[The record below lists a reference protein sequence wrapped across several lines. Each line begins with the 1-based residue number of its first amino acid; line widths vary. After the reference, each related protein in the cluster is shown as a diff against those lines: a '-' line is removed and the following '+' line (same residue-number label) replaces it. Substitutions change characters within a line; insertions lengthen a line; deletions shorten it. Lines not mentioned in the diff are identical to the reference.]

1 MSVTARRTTRRPPR
15 TATRVTRLR
24 AAPAAAAR
32 AARIAPARVLRYALS
47 VPAAIGWTGV
57 VMTGILAVAA
67 YLRLRGMSWGLP
79 YGYQDPDEHVVLVRA
94 FHVAAGHLNPGF
106 FYYPSL
112 VFYLIGGATWVVSW
126 FHATHGVSF
135 LSPAAFVTDP
145 TPYYLI
151 GRSVVVVC
159 GVTSVYL
166 VYGLGKEAFS
176 RPVGLL
182 SALFLAVEPLHVRYS
197 HLAVTDVPAT
207 MFGLLALLLFV
218 RAARLGSPR
227 SLLYGALAAG
237 LATGTKYNLGMLF
250 VPGVIACGYVY
261 RDALGPH
268 RWRSLAA
275 RAARRVAAPMALA
288 FLVSTPF
295 AVLDAPRFLGDFVR
309 QNHVVA
315 NGWLGFENVHNGY
328 WYNLSVNLLASLGI
342 VLLALG
348 LIGIVLAL
356 VKRTR
361 ADYVLVTYVLVY
373 YLYVSSWHELMD
385 RYLLPIVPL
394 LIVLAVRACLAL
406 AAVPLVRRRGVVV
419 VAAAALLLGA
429 IVLPARASINYS
441 RSLSGTDV
449 RTVAKAWIEHHLP
462 VSAVIAMEPDGP
474 PLVSRL
480 DLPLYSEASLSASSY
495 QIYPLPLPLPG
506 AADATLGVRS
516 LIAAGVDYV
525 VLSSDV
531 DRRVRAA
538 AATYPRQ
545 LAFYRA
551 LARRGRVVARFAPRP
566 DEPGPVITIYRLP
579 PFSDTATA
587 PHSRA

>member
-1 MSVTARRTTRRPPR
+1 MTA
-15 TATRVTRLR
+15 
-24 AAPAAAAR
+24 
-32 AARIAPARVLRYALS
+32 
-47 VPAAIGWTGV
+47 
-57 VMTGILAVAA
+57 ILAVAA
-67 YLRLRGMSWGLP
+67 CLRLRGMSWGLP
-79 YGYQDPDEHVVLVRA
+79 YGYQDPDEHVVLLRA
-94 FHVAAGHLNPGF
+94 FRVAAGRPNPEF

-112 VFYLIGGATWVVSW
+112 IFYLIGGATWVASW
-126 FHATHGVSF
+126 FHTTHGVSF

-166 VYGLGKEAFS
+166 VYRLGKEAFS

-182 SALFLAVEPLHVRYS
+182 AALFLAVEPLHVRYS

-218 RAARLGSPR
+218 RAARLGSSR

-237 LATGTKYNLGMLF
+237 LATGTKYNLGMLV
-250 VPGVIACGYVY
+250 VPGVIACWYVY
-261 RDALGPH
+261 RESLSAAWRPRLGG
-268 RWRSLAA
+268 LAA
-275 RAARRVAAPMALA
+275 RCLRRIAAPMVLA
-288 FLVSTPF
+288 FLASTPF
-295 AVLDAPRFLGDFVR
+295 ALLDPLHFLGDFVR

-315 NGWLGFENVHNGY
+315 NGWLGFENVHDGY
-328 WYNLSVNLLASLGI
+328 WYNLSVNLLGSLGI

-348 LIGIVLAL
+348 LIGLTLAL

-361 ADYVLVTYVLVY
+361 ADYVLVPYVLVY

-394 LIVLAVRACLAL
+394 LIVLAVRACCAL

-449 RTVAKAWIEHHLP
+449 RTIAKDWIEHHLP

-480 DLPLYSEASLSASSY
+480 DLPLYSEARLTTSSY
-495 QIYPLPLPLPG
+495 QIYALPLPLPG
-506 AADATLGVRS
+506 AAAATLGVRA
-516 LIAAGVDYV
+516 LITAGVDYV

-531 DRRVRAA
+531 DKRVRAA

-545 LAFYRA
+545 LAFYRV
-551 LARRGRVVARFAPRP
+551 LAHRGRVVARFSPRP
-566 DEPGPVITIYRLP
+566 GEPGPVITIYRLP
-579 PFSDTATA
+579 PFTETATA
-587 PHSRA
+587 PRARA

>member
-1 MSVTARRTTRRPPR
+1 M
-15 TATRVTRLR
+15 
-24 AAPAAAAR
+24 
-32 AARIAPARVLRYALS
+32 
-47 VPAAIGWTGV
+47 
-57 VMTGILAVAA
+57 
-67 YLRLRGMSWGLP
+67 
-79 YGYQDPDEHVVLVRA
+79 
-94 FHVAAGHLNPGF
+94 
-106 FYYPSL
+106 
-112 VFYLIGGATWVVSW
+112 
-126 FHATHGVSF
+126 
-135 LSPAAFVTDP
+135 
-145 TPYYLI
+145 
-151 GRSVVVVC
+151 VVVC

-166 VYGLGKEAFS
+166 IYRLGKEAFS

-182 SALFLAVEPLHVRYS
+182 AALFLAVEPLHVRYS

-227 SLLYGALAAG
+227 GLLYGALAAG
-237 LATGTKYNLGMLF
+237 LATGTKYNLGMLV

-261 RDALGPH
+261 RDDPGPRRLLG
-268 RWRSLAA
+268 LGA
-275 RAARRVAAPMALA
+275 RAARRVAAPMVLA
-288 FLVSTPF
+288 FFASTPF
-295 AVLDAPRFLGDFVR
+295 ALLDPLHFLGDFVR

-315 NGWLGFENVHNGY
+315 NGWLGFENVHDGY
-328 WYNLSVNLLASLGI
+328 WYNLSVNLLGSLGI

-348 LIGIVLAL
+348 LIGLVLAL

-361 ADYVLVTYVLVY
+361 ADYILVPYVLAY

-394 LIVLAVRACLAL
+394 LIVLAVRACCAL
-406 AAVPLVRRRGVVV
+406 AAVPLVRRRGVLV

-480 DLPLYSEASLSASSY
+480 DLPLYSEARLTATSY
-495 QIYPLPLPLPG
+495 QIYALPLPLPG
-506 AADATLGVRS
+506 AADATLGVRA
-516 LIAAGVDYV
+516 LITAGVDYV

-531 DRRVRAA
+531 DKRVRAA

-545 LAFYRA
+545 LAFYRV
-551 LARRGRVVARFAPRP
+551 LAHRGRVVARFSPRP
-566 DEPGPVITIYRLP
+566 GEPGPVITIYRLP
-579 PFSDTATA
+579 PFTETATA
-587 PHSRA
+587 PHAHAHA